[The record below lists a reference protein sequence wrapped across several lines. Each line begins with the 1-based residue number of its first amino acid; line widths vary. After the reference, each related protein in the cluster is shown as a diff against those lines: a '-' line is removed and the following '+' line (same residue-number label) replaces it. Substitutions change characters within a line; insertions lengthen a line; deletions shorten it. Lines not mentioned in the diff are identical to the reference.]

1 MPGQLRAR
9 GKSALASLTC
19 GYDGQQPR
27 SSFLSGRSTLHLHG
41 QHVTRSQVRATWR
54 SVSGRQSPESSPDR
68 RLSTEASEQVNGVTD
83 DFLRGG
89 GDDAVLVLLGG
100 PRLRAA
106 EEAGAQRDRLGAEVE
121 GGCDLLSGRDA
132 PSGDDR

>member
-1 MPGQLRAR
+1 M
-9 GKSALASLTC
+9 
-19 GYDGQQPR
+19 
-27 SSFLSGRSTLHLHG
+27 
-41 QHVTRSQVRATWR
+41 
-54 SVSGRQSPESSPDR
+54 
-68 RLSTEASEQVNGVTD
+68 TD

-132 PSGDDR
+132 PAATTGSEVTASAVAGSRTDSVVVPRT